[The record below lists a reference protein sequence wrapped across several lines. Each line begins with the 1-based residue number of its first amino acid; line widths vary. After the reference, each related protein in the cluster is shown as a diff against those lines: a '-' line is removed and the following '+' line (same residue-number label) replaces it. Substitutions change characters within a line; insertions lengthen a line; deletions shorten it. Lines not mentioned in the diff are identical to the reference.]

1 MKVNEQYLEVKKEI
15 YDVCKCSYNK
25 LRYTYK
31 QEEAKFVIY
40 YENMDFASF
49 NYVNISRDIIDVIYA
64 KTLTKTVIQRISTLP
79 YPEKDIAE
87 CCFLKNLSVSETARL
102 LNIPRTTVSYKK
114 ERVRKLLKAEIIKKH
129 KIKD

>member
-1 MKVNEQYLEVKKEI
+1 
-15 YDVCKCSYNK
+15 
-25 LRYTYK
+25 
-31 QEEAKFVIY
+31 
-40 YENMDFASF
+40 MDFASF

-64 KTLTKTVIQRISTLP
+64 KTLTKTVIQRISTLL

-87 CCFLKNLSVSETARL
+87 CCFLKDLSVSETARL
-102 LNIPRTTVSYKK
+102 LNIPRTTVSYQK

>member
-1 MKVNEQYLEVKKEI
+1 MLGTQ
-15 YDVCKCSYNK
+15 
-25 LRYTYK
+25 
-31 QEEAKFVIY
+31 QEEAKFVIC

-64 KTLTKTVIQRISTLP
+64 KTLTKTVIQRISTLL

-87 CCFLKNLSVSETARL
+87 CCFLKDLSVSETARL
-102 LNIPRTTVSYKK
+102 LNIPRTTVSYQK